1 MYIGTG
7 WAKFQ
12 RVGWTSWEVWKSTGT
27 RLGHH
32 FSSEESQREY
42 AEVERDSPQK
52 IQMCFDTGTK
62 ISVHLIKAVNV
73 ILTEKMFSTAD

>member
-1 MYIGTG
+1 MACTSELCGQS
-7 WAKFQ
+7 F
-12 RVGWTSWEVWKSTGT
+12 RGWTGPPGKSGKALELSSDTT
-27 RLGHH
+27 
-32 FSSEESQREY
+32 SEESQREY